1 MSDPFTLGKRYMTRS
16 GAMVEVVR
24 RIDTGLTKYQ
34 PDSWK
39 ALGKVYLI
47 VCRIIRYANG
57 SQADPD
63 NPCEICV
70 HDDGFYT
77 NEDHEL
83 DLIAEV
89 QSLGKAA

>member
-39 ALGKVYLI
+39 AIAKAYLI
-47 VCRIIRYANG
+47 VCRIVRYADG
-57 SQADPD
+57 SPADP
-63 NPCEICV
+63 NMPREICV

-83 DLIAEV
+83 DLVSEV
-89 QSLGKAA
+89 QSLGVAA